1 MCHLRG
7 HLLCTRSFVYDYILL
22 HYEKKPL
29 LRTEVVSIRWLWPL
43 VFGTAVVGWLG
54 GRGQL
59 YLAVASFVGT
69 AFEQLDG
76 GDQLQV
82 AYIGIPLYRDTP
94 IWGSCI

>member
-1 MCHLRG
+1 
-7 HLLCTRSFVYDYILL
+7 
-22 HYEKKPL
+22 
-29 LRTEVVSIRWLWPL
+29 VVSIRWLWPL